1 MTQNYSPRLFSV
13 LLFAMAHQGKASQFS
28 IHKKMNRILS
38 LIAAMM
44 LTLSTYAANME
55 LDRSWYLAG
64 EAMKVSVTTDNAIIA
79 YAELRDMHS
88 MVAGAVIGLENG
100 KGTGTVQLPS
110 DLHSGYYL
118 LSVYTRD
125 NANVSH
131 RLVAVVNSLS
141 KNEDDDIEWVQITT
155 PDSLSYSATIE
166 GEKYADSEPGK
177 KKDFLDEFTIDGET
191 AAMIRKYANMC
202 DTLQTDIYESLVR
215 GNGQFLSAT
224 DSTAL
229 KDYSSTIEKVRA
241 DLLGL
246 YYIADPKLAELN
258 LMADTVAYKSRY
270 YTYLMNGLL
279 THGTQ
284 IKLGNNIEDAHMQT
298 CALIA
303 NWTLAHADGAMEL
316 VKRKTGYA
324 TKTYLKI
331 NDYPRLRELFATLLA
346 EIQRIKTEGNI
357 LAARNMVETY
367 GTKLDRN
374 IHKEVI
380 DRYDY
385 LTVAP
390 ITDMTDE
397 KAIDI
402 RETEGHIIKARVKN
416 VYDGVT
422 YNANQIRP
430 SIGIVGKQ
438 VHYFAGKMR
447 NDTTAVFYTYGLHG
461 KQPLVLSAASYT
473 GVSLPIEMI
482 SPFISLPPKR
492 LPHLVFHYNRTEVE
506 TRSLDMQR
514 HQIAIAST
522 KNEPQLGV
530 YEDAAAEDGVPLDYD
545 STIFGEKPDLTYNL
559 DEYRQFLTI
568 KEVLIEYVSRVQRTN
583 INGVPQ
589 LTVRDEDG
597 SYDNT
602 WPAMVFIDGMPVI
615 DVDRLLNYD
624 ARRIH
629 YVNIYRNKY
638 TFGREVYRGIV
649 SFVSR
654 SGRLTNY
661 PTEPNVQYLV
671 YEFPQ

>member
-1 MTQNYSPRLFSV
+1 
-13 LLFAMAHQGKASQFS
+13 
-28 IHKKMNRILS
+28 MNRILL
-38 LIAAMM
+38 LIATMM
-44 LTLSTYAANME
+44 LTLSTYAANIE
-55 LDRSWYLAG
+55 IDRSWYLAG
-64 EAMKVSVTTDNAIIA
+64 EAMKVSVTTDNALIA
-79 YAELRDMHS
+79 YAELRDTHG

-100 KGTGTVQLPS
+100 KGTGIIQLSS

-131 RLVAVVNSLS
+131 RLVAVVNSLQ
-141 KNEDDDIEWVQITT
+141 KNEDDDIEWVQITP
-155 PDSLSYSATIE
+155 PDSLSYSATRE

-177 KKDFLDEFTIDGET
+177 KKDFLDEFTIDAET
-191 AAMIRKYANMC
+191 AAMIRKYANIC
-202 DTLQTDIYESLVR
+202 DTLRTDISESLVR

-229 KDYSSTIEKVRA
+229 KDYGSTIEEVRA

-258 LMADTVAYKSRY
+258 IITDSVAYQSRY
-270 YTYLMNGLL
+270 YTYLLNGLL
-279 THGTQ
+279 TQSTQ
-284 IKLGNNIEDAHMQT
+284 VKLGDNIEDAHMQT

-316 VKRKTGYA
+316 VKRKAGYA

-331 NDYPRLRELFATLLA
+331 NDYPHLRELFATLLA
-346 EIQRIKTEGNI
+346 EIQRIRTEGNI

-374 IHKEVI
+374 IHKEI
-380 DRYDY
+380 LERYEY
-385 LTVAP
+385 LTIAP
-390 ITDMTDE
+390 VTDMTDE
-397 KAIDI
+397 KEVDV

-438 VHYFAGKMR
+438 VHYFEGRMI

-482 SPFISLPPKR
+482 SPFVSLSPKR

-506 TRSLDMQR
+506 GRSLDMQR
-514 HQIAIAST
+514 HQIAIAPT
-522 KNEPQLGV
+522 KNELQLGV
-530 YEDAAAEDGVPLDYD
+530 YEDAATEDGVPLDYD
-545 STIFGEKPDLTYNL
+545 NTIFGEKPDLTYNL

-597 SYDNT
+597 NYDNS

-629 YVNIYRNKY
+629 YVNIFRNKY